1 MSNSTRHLAFIAFQA
16 IVILAMLTYVII
28 AITGH

>member
-1 MSNSTRHLAFIAFQA
+1 MSNSTRHILFIVAQV

-28 AITGH
+28 AVTNA